1 MAFGSFDQKNGSAHP
16 MTEINMVPLIDVM
29 LVLLVIFIITAPLMA
44 HSIKIDLPQ
53 VSSKPVEQEPVVID
67 LAMDRSG
74 SIYWND
80 EPVNIDDLREMFV
93 NEGKQDPQ
101 PELRIRA
108 DADTRYEELAQ
119 VLSMAKGSGLKKL
132 GFITQPVSGDGAA
145 GKRAEGSNAGEKAG
159 DSATGTSSPAQAPS
173 SSASGTVTPAN

>member
-1 MAFGSFDQKNGSAHP
+1 MAFGSFDSKNGSGQP

-53 VSSKPVEQEPVVID
+53 VSSKPVEQEPKTID
-67 LAMDRSG
+67 LAINQEG
-74 SIYWND
+74 LVYWNE
-80 EPVNIDDLREMFV
+80 EPVPLEDLREMFV

-108 DADTRYEELAQ
+108 DAGTRYEELAKI
-119 VLSMAKGSGLKKL
+119 LAMAKGSGLKKL
-132 GFITQPVSGDGAA
+132 GFITQPGSEA
-145 GKRAEGSNAGEKAG
+145 AEGGKQPG
-159 DSATGTSSPAQAPS
+159 KTDSGSP
-173 SSASGTVTPAN
+173 SASVAPAP

>member
-1 MAFGSFDQKNGSAHP
+1 MAFGSFDQKNGTSHA

-67 LAMDRSG
+67 LAMDKSG
-74 SIYWND
+74 TIYWND
-80 EPVNIDDLREMFV
+80 EPVEQSDLREMFV

-132 GFITQPVSGDGAA
+132 GFITQPGSDTAAAPANADTAGTPPAGAPAAAPAASG
-145 GKRAEGSNAGEKAG
+145 
-159 DSATGTSSPAQAPS
+159 ATTTTPAQ
-173 SSASGTVTPAN
+173 

>member
-1 MAFGSFDQKNGSAHP
+1 MAFGSFDQKNGSASP

-67 LAMDRSG
+67 LAMDKSG
-74 SIYWND
+74 TIYWND
-80 EPVNIDDLREMFV
+80 APVEQSDLREMFV

-108 DADTRYEELAQ
+108 DADTRYEALAQ

-132 GFITQPVSGDGAA
+132 GFITQPGSDSAA
-145 GKRAEGSNAGEKAG
+145 GVSENAG
-159 DSATGTSSPAQAPS
+159 DSGAGKPQAGAPAASSAGAGAAATPAQ
-173 SSASGTVTPAN
+173 

>member
-1 MAFGSFDQKNGSAHP
+1 MAFGSFDQKGGSASP

-53 VSSKPVEQEPVVID
+53 VSSKPVEQEPVIID
-67 LAMDRSG
+67 LAMDKTG
-74 SIYWND
+74 GLYWND
-80 EPVNIDDLREMFV
+80 TPVQVDDLREMFV

-119 VLSMAKGSGLKKL
+119 ILSMAKGSGLKKL
-132 GFITQPVSGDGAA
+132 GFITQP
-145 GKRAEGSNAGEKAG
+145 GSE
-159 DSATGTSSPAQAPS
+159 
-173 SSASGTVTPAN
+173 SASGSPASEASPATGGASQGSGNAAPASGAPASSTPAPAN